1 MTYRNSRNESV
12 LDQSDNGFLVTE
24 RKMKWTFLIIAWVA
38 LATPASAQSVAE
50 RSGIN
55 RLLGLAPAIQDFV
68 TLAAIG
74 EMYKLEAS
82 KLAQE
87 KGSDSSKNFAE
98 HMIEDHTKTSTELK
112 VMVSNRSVQVE
123 APTALDSSHQKKI
136 EKLNG
141 MAGREF
147 DREYL
152 SQQVSV
158 HKAAVSL
165 FTRYSRDGSHP
176 DLKRWAA
183 RTLPML
189 QEHLRMAQ
197 DLEKRG

>member
-1 MTYRNSRNESV
+1 MK
-12 LDQSDNGFLVTE
+12 GMFLVLAG
-24 RKMKWTFLIIAWVA
+24 FA
-38 LATPASAQSVAE
+38 LALPASAQSVAE

-74 EMYKLEAS
+74 DMYKIEAS
-82 KLAQE
+82 RLAQE
-87 KGSDSSKNFAE
+87 KGGDPSKSFAE
-98 HMIEDHTKTSTELK
+98 HAIEDHTRTSTELK
-112 VMVSNRSVQVE
+112 AIVSSGSAKVE
-123 APTALDSSHQKKI
+123 MPTALDSSHQR
-136 EKLNG
+136 KLDKLKG
-141 MAGREF
+141 ATGREF
-147 DREYL
+147 DREYV
-152 SQQVSV
+152 SQQVSA
-158 HKAAVSL
+158 HQAAVSL

-197 DLEKRG
+197 DLGTRN